1 MNPLVKPIY
10 LFADSQLLFFKEN
23 DVPFLQ
29 QVRAAT
35 EAERPKAAYIG
46 ASNGDNPDFYSIF
59 TAAMESVGIED
70 CRMILSS
77 FAEEDASFCE
87 QAHLILL
94 AGGDAAAGWEVLKRT
109 GLTELLVRKYY
120 EGTVL
125 MGISAGAMQLGLF
138 GWPEV
143 AEPGPED
150 YFNTLGLVPLI
161 VGAHDE
167 KNEWASL
174 KRGLMAVN
182 LPVAGVGIPTGG
194 GLAYYPDHSIKPLR
208 HPLHEFVLKDERLT
222 GSLLF
227 PGLSEEME
235 IKGVH

>member
-1 MNPLVKPIY
+1 MNPLAKPIY
-10 LFADSQLLFFKEN
+10 LFADSHLLFFKEN
-23 DVPFLQ
+23 AVSFLH
-29 QVRAAT
+29 QVRAVI

-59 TAAMESVGIED
+59 TAAMESIGIED

-77 FAEEDASFCE
+77 FLEEDASFCE
-87 QAHLILL
+87 QSHFILL
-94 AGGDAAAGWEVLKRT
+94 AGGDAAQGWEVLKRT
-109 GLTELLVRKYY
+109 GLTEILVRKYY

-143 AEPGPED
+143 LEPQPED
-150 YFNTLGLVPLI
+150 YFSTLGLVPLI
-161 VGAHDE
+161 ISAHDE

-174 KRGLMAVN
+174 KKALTAVN
-182 LPVAGVGIPTGG
+182 LAVGGVGIPTGG
-194 GLAYYPDHSIKPLR
+194 GLAYYPDYSIKPLR
-208 HPLHEFVLKDERLT
+208 YPLHEFVLKDERLT
-222 GSLLF
+222 GRLLF
-227 PGLSEEME
+227 PDPPKQIE